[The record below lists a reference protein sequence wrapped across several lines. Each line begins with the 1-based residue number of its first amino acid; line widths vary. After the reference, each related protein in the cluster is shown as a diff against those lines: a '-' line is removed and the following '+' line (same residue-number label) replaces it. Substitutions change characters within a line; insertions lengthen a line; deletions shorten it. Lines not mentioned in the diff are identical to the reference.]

1 MDSLSVAATECSQQ
15 DLHSIREAVDQR
27 LGEWLPADPT
37 GRNQVGNAM
46 RDSALPAG
54 KRVRPLLLVLAARGL
69 GSSSPSLIDLGCAV
83 EMVHASSLIIDDM
96 PCMDDAQV
104 RRGRPAIHRGYGE
117 DVAVLAAIALLSKAF
132 SLVSSLPNVSA
143 ALRAQLVTEL
153 ANAVGMQGLV
163 HGQYKDLR
171 EGATQ
176 RSADDIATTN
186 DLKTGVLF
194 GATLNMAALIAGAA
208 ETQRRILAKFARE
221 LGQAF
226 QLLDDLRDGA
236 PDTGKDQ
243 LKDAGKSTLVS
254 LLGPEAAHKQLR
266 RHIAQADASLAAVYG
281 PDQDVSRFM
290 HRLFDQALASH

>member
-1 MDSLSVAATECSQQ
+1 MDSLSVAVEASGLQNV
-15 DLHSIREAVDQR
+15 HSIREAVDQR
-27 LGEWLPADPT
+27 LGEWLPLDAT
-37 GRNQVGNAM
+37 GRDQVANAM
-46 RDSALPAG
+46 RGSVLPAG
-54 KRVRPLLLVLAARGL
+54 KRVRPLLLVMAAQGL
-69 GSSSPSLIDLGCAV
+69 GCSSPSLIDLGCAV

-104 RRGRPAIHRGYGE
+104 RRGRPTIHREYGE
-117 DVAVLAAIALLSKAF
+117 DVAVLAAIALLTKAF

-176 RSADDIATTN
+176 RSAQDIATTN
-186 DLKTGVLF
+186 ELKTGVLF
-194 GATLNMAALIAGAA
+194 GAALNMAALVADATD
-208 ETQRRILAKFARE
+208 TQRQSLTKFAQE

-236 PDTGKDQ
+236 TDTGKDPLQ
-243 LKDAGKSTLVS
+243 DEGKSTLVT
-254 LLGPEAAHKQLR
+254 LLGPDAARKQLL
-266 RHIAQADASLAAVYG
+266 RHITQADASLTAVYG
-281 PDQDVSRFM
+281 PNQAVSRFM
-290 HRLFDQALASH
+290 HKLFDQALAPR

>member
-1 MDSLSVAATECSQQ
+1 MDPLSVAAEESGLQ
-15 DLHSIREAVDQR
+15 DLHSIREAVDRR
-27 LGEWLPADPT
+27 LSEWLPADPT
-37 GRNQVGNAM
+37 GRDQVGNAM

-104 RRGRPAIHRGYGE
+104 RRGRPTIHREYGE
-117 DVAVLAAIALLSKAF
+117 DVAVLAAIALLTKAF
-132 SLVSSLPNVSA
+132 SLVSSLPDVSA

-176 RSADDIATTN
+176 RSAQDIATTN

-194 GATLNMAALIAGAA
+194 GATLNMAARVAGAA
-208 ETQRRILAKFARE
+208 ETQRRTLEKFARE

-236 PDTGKDQ
+236 PDTGKDPLQ
-243 LKDAGKSTLVS
+243 DEGKSTLVT
-254 LLGPEAAHKQLR
+254 LLGPEAARKQLM

-281 PDQDVSRFM
+281 ADQAVSRFM
-290 HRLFDQALASH
+290 HKLFDQALAPH